1 MGALRAKMEQD
12 LLVRG
17 LSPLTHEAYIRAVV
31 GLTKYYSR
39 APDTLSAEEVQAYL
53 AALVKER
60 GLAWSTLSVTVH
72 GLRFFYEVTLGRPRA
87 RFYIPTV
94 KTPATQ
100 PEILSRQEVARLM
113 QAVTNRKHR
122 ALLMATYAAGLRVSE
137 VVRLKVADLDS
148 ERMAIRVAEGKGR
161 KDRYTLLSE
170 RLLEELRGY
179 WRVYR
184 PPLWLF
190 PGRGAQHPLSRATAH
205 HIYHV
210 AKDRAGIRKT
220 GGIHSLRHAF
230 ATHLLEA
237 GIDLPT
243 IQSLLGHNSI
253 RTTSRYLHIVHGGG
267 ADKRSALDL
276 LAFELP
282 VAA

>member
-12 LLVRG
+12 LLIRG
-17 LSPLTHEAYIRAVV
+17 LSPLTQDAYIRAVV
-31 GLTKYYSR
+31 GLTKYYGR
-39 APDTLSAEEVQAYL
+39 APDTLSEHEVQAYL
-53 AALVKER
+53 AALIKER
-60 GLAWSTLSVTVH
+60 KLAWSTLNVTVH

-87 RFYIPTV
+87 RFSIPTA
-94 KTPATQ
+94 KIPATQ
-100 PEILSRQEVARLM
+100 PEILSRQEVARLVH
-113 QAVTNRKHR
+113 AVPNRKHR
-122 ALLMATYAAGLRVSE
+122 ALLMTTYAAGLRVSE
-137 VVRLKVADLDS
+137 VVKLKVSDLDS

-161 KDRYTLLSE
+161 KDRYTLLSK
-170 RLLEELRGY
+170 RLLEELRSY

-190 PGRGAQHPLSRATAH
+190 PGRGGQHPLGRSTAH
-205 HIYHV
+205 HIYQV
-210 AKDRAGIRKT
+210 AKDRAGIRKG

-267 ADKRSALDL
+267 AQRRAALDL
-276 LAFELP
+276 LAFDLP
-282 VAA
+282 AAA

>member
-1 MGALRAKMEQD
+1 MGALRAKMAQD
-12 LLVRG
+12 LLIRG
-17 LSPLTHEAYIRAVV
+17 LSPLTQDAYIRAVV
-31 GLTKYYSR
+31 GLTKYYGR
-39 APDTLSAEEVQAYL
+39 APDTLSEHEVQAYL

-60 GLAWSTLSVTVH
+60 KLAWSTLNVTVH
-72 GLRFFYEVTLGRPRA
+72 GLRFFYEVTLGRPRTG
-87 RFYIPTV
+87 FSIPTA

-100 PEILSRQEVARLM
+100 PEILSCQEVARLLH
-113 QAVTNRKHR
+113 ATTNRKHR
-122 ALLMATYAAGLRVSE
+122 ALLMTTYAAGLRVSE
-137 VVRLKVADLDS
+137 AVKLKVADLDS
-148 ERMAIRVAEGKGR
+148 ERMAMRVAEGKGR

-170 RLLEELRGY
+170 RLLEELRSY

-190 PGRGAQHPLSRATAH
+190 PGRGGQHPLGRSTAH
-205 HIYHV
+205 HIYQV
-210 AKDRAGIRKT
+210 AKDRAGIRKG

-267 ADKRSALDL
+267 AQRRAALDL

-282 VAA
+282 AAA

>member
-1 MGALRAKMEQD
+1 MGALRAKMAQD
-12 LLVRG
+12 LLIRG
-17 LSPLTHEAYIRAVV
+17 LSPLTQDAYIRAVV
-31 GLTKYYSR
+31 GLTKYYGR
-39 APDTLSAEEVQAYL
+39 APDTLSEHEVQAYL

-60 GLAWSTLSVTVH
+60 RLAWSTLNVTVH
-72 GLRFFYEVTLGRPRA
+72 GLRFFYEVTLGRPRT
-87 RFYIPTV
+87 RFSIPTA

-100 PEILSRQEVARLM
+100 PEILSRQEVARLVH
-113 QAVTNRKHR
+113 AVTNRKHR
-122 ALLMATYAAGLRVSE
+122 ALLMTTYAAGLRVSE
-137 VVRLKVADLDS
+137 VVKLKVADLDS

-170 RLLEELRGY
+170 RLLAELRSY

-184 PPLWLF
+184 PPVWLF
-190 PGRGAQHPLSRATAH
+190 PGRGGQHPLGRSTAH
-205 HIYHV
+205 HIYQV
-210 AKDRAGIRKT
+210 AKDRAGIRKG

-267 ADKRSALDL
+267 AQRRAALDL
-276 LAFELP
+276 LAFELS
-282 VAA
+282 AAA

>member
-1 MGALRAKMEQD
+1 MGALRAKMAQD
-12 LLVRG
+12 LLIRG
-17 LSPLTHEAYIRAVV
+17 LSPLTQDAYIRAVV
-31 GLTKYYSR
+31 GLTKYYGR
-39 APDTLSAEEVQAYL
+39 APDTLSEHEVQAYL
-53 AALVKER
+53 AVLVKER
-60 GLAWSTLSVTVH
+60 RLAWSTLNVTVH
-72 GLRFFYEVTLGRPRA
+72 GLRFFYEVTLGRPRP
-87 RFYIPTV
+87 RFSIPTA

-100 PEILSRQEVARLM
+100 PEILSRQEVARLVH
-113 QAVTNRKHR
+113 AVTNRKHR
-122 ALLMATYAAGLRVSE
+122 ALLMTTYAAGLRVSE
-137 VVRLKVADLDS
+137 VVKLKVADLDS

-170 RLLEELRGY
+170 RLLAELRSY

-184 PPLWLF
+184 PPVWLF
-190 PGRGAQHPLSRATAH
+190 PGRGGQHPLGRSTAP
-205 HIYHV
+205 HIYQV
-210 AKDRAGIRKT
+210 AKDRAGIRKG

-230 ATHLLEA
+230 ATPLWEA

-267 ADKRSALDL
+267 AQQRAALDL

-282 VAA
+282 AAA

>member
-1 MGALRAKMEQD
+1 MEQD
-12 LLVRG
+12 LLIRG
-17 LSPLTHEAYIRAVV
+17 LSPLTQDAYIRAVV
-31 GLTKYYSR
+31 GLTKYYGR
-39 APDTLSAEEVQAYL
+39 APDTLSEHEVQAYL
-53 AALVKER
+53 AALIKER
-60 GLAWSTLSVTVH
+60 KLAWSTLNVTVH
-72 GLRFFYEVTLGRPRA
+72 GLRFFYEVTLGRPRT
-87 RFYIPTV
+87 RFSIPTA
-94 KTPATQ
+94 KIPATQ
-100 PEILSRQEVARLM
+100 PEILSRQEVARLVH
-113 QAVTNRKHR
+113 AVPNRKHR
-122 ALLMATYAAGLRVSE
+122 ALLMTTYAAGLRVSE
-137 VVRLKVADLDS
+137 VVKLKVADLDS

-170 RLLEELRGY
+170 RLLEELRSY

-190 PGRGAQHPLSRATAH
+190 PGRGGQHPLGRSTAH
-205 HIYHV
+205 HIYQV
-210 AKDRAGIRKT
+210 AKDRAGIRKG

-267 ADKRSALDL
+267 AQRRAALDL
-276 LAFELP
+276 LAFDLP
-282 VAA
+282 AAA

>member
-1 MGALRAKMEQD
+1 MGALRAKMAQD
-12 LLVRG
+12 LLIRG
-17 LSPLTHEAYIRAVV
+17 LSPLTQDAYIRAVV
-31 GLTKYYSR
+31 GLTKYYGR
-39 APDTLSAEEVQAYL
+39 APDTLSEHEVQAYL

-60 GLAWSTLSVTVH
+60 RLAWSTLNVTVH
-72 GLRFFYEVTLGRPRA
+72 GLRFFYEVTLGRPRT
-87 RFYIPTV
+87 RFSIPTA

-100 PEILSRQEVARLM
+100 PEILSRQEVARLVH
-113 QAVTNRKHR
+113 AVTNRKHR
-122 ALLMATYAAGLRVSE
+122 ALLMTTYAAGLRVSE
-137 VVRLKVADLDS
+137 VVKLKVADLDS

-170 RLLEELRGY
+170 RLLAELRSY

-184 PPLWLF
+184 PPVWLF
-190 PGRGAQHPLSRATAH
+190 PGRGGQHPLGRSTAH
-205 HIYHV
+205 HIYQV
-210 AKDRAGIRKT
+210 AKDRAGIRKG

-230 ATHLLEA
+230 ATPLLEA

-267 ADKRSALDL
+267 AQQRAALDL

-282 VAA
+282 AAA

>member
-1 MGALRAKMEQD
+1 MGALRAKMAQD
-12 LLVRG
+12 LLIRG
-17 LSPLTHEAYIRAVV
+17 LSPLTQDAYIRAVV
-31 GLTKYYSR
+31 GLTKYYGR
-39 APDTLSAEEVQAYL
+39 APDTLSEHEVQAYL
-53 AALVKER
+53 AVLVKER
-60 GLAWSTLSVTVH
+60 RLAWSTLNVTVH
-72 GLRFFYEVTLGRPRA
+72 GLRFFYEVTLGRPRT
-87 RFYIPTV
+87 RFSIPTA

-100 PEILSRQEVARLM
+100 PEILSRQEVARLVH
-113 QAVTNRKHR
+113 AVTNRKHR
-122 ALLMATYAAGLRVSE
+122 ALLMTTYAAGLRVSE
-137 VVRLKVADLDS
+137 VVKLKVADLDS

-170 RLLEELRGY
+170 RLLAELRSY

-184 PPLWLF
+184 PPVWLF
-190 PGRGAQHPLSRATAH
+190 PGRGGQHPLGRSTAH
-205 HIYHV
+205 HIYQV
-210 AKDRAGIRKT
+210 AKDRAGIRKG

-230 ATHLLEA
+230 ATHLWEA

-267 ADKRSALDL
+267 AQQRAALDL

-282 VAA
+282 AAA